1 MRRDRNPGSHAARGG
16 GGHVRGTPPSETR
29 SRRRP
34 EARGRGEAR
43 SSPRALEAAA
53 APTDARRNAR
63 ATRERERAPESLNGA
78 NRVDEI
84 VPKRESRA
92 DETETRIKAARRA
105 PRRRKSDKTQESRR
119 DERPV
124 THSTL

>member
-1 MRRDRNPGSHAARGG
+1 MPY
-16 GGHVRGTPPSETR
+16 TPPRGAGGTRPRPETR
-29 SRRRP
+29 SRRHP

-92 DETETRIKAARRA
+92 DETVTRINAARRA
-105 PRRRKSDKTQESRR
+105 PRPPAARARRPGGGAARR
-119 DERPV
+119 RGAGPGK
-124 THSTL
+124 